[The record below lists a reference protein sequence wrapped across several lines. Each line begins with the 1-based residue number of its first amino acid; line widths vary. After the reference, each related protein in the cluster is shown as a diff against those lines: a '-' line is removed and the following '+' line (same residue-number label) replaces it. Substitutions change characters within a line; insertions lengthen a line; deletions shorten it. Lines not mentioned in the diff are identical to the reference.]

1 MEAGCSKHLAQDPPS
16 HSLPSLTAS
25 FPPTSLHD
33 GGTWIVT
40 VGHPALERR
49 KERSHFSSRF
59 VRYDFLP
66 WWQAKPIASAFILS
80 VGNCILPLFLEM
92 KECLPHEDP
101 GSWERDGNL
110 SFKKKKK
117 ARVEQIL
124 FQWMQFYSGV
134 PKLNMFRSCEN
145 WQQRMPDIRGGWTW
159 TLRRLPWSQTVL
171 KWELVKWRHFTLWL
185 RRSHQDV
192 AWGRRGE
199 WSQAHC
205 DSHLWI
211 QNKPLGSNT
220 GLSS

>member
-1 MEAGCSKHLAQDPPS
+1 MQSHLERGFLLHFCMEAGCSKHLAQDPPS

-66 WWQAKPIASAFILS
+66 WWQAKPIAPAFILS

-117 ARVEQIL
+117 KGKGGTDSFSVDAVL
-124 FQWMQFYSGV
+124 FRC
-134 PKLNMFRSCEN
+134 P
-145 WQQRMPDIRGGWTW
+145 
-159 TLRRLPWSQTVL
+159 
-171 KWELVKWRHFTLWL
+171 
-185 RRSHQDV
+185 
-192 AWGRRGE
+192 
-199 WSQAHC
+199 QA
-205 DSHLWI
+205 
-211 QNKPLGSNT
+211 
-220 GLSS
+220 